1 MKYWVIPKADAA
13 FVYQMEQVLS
23 VYERGYAPYYP
34 VVCLDE
40 SPKQLVSE
48 VRSGFTDSKGVTH
61 LDYEY
66 KREGVAD
73 VYMIVEPLSGYRKVL
88 VENDHQATTYA
99 KVVAHLVEE
108 LYPQAQKITVV
119 EDNLSAHKLA
129 ALYEIFP
136 PERARSIIERLEV
149 VRTPAHG
156 SWLNVAECEL
166 SVLNRQGLQERVAT
180 KEELEQQAQHWY
192 EKRNQKQCK
201 VDWQFKT
208 KQARIK
214 LKRLYPS
221 INP

>member
-1 MKYWVIPKADAA
+1 MTGPPA
-13 FVYQMEQVLS
+13 
-23 VYERGYAPYYP
+23 R
-34 VVCLDE
+34 
-40 SPKQLVSE
+40 
-48 VRSGFTDSKGVTH
+48 
-61 LDYEY
+61 Y

-73 VYMIVEPLSGYRKVL
+73 VYMLVEPLSGYRKVL
-88 VENDHQATTYA
+88 VEADHQATTYA
-99 KVVAHLVEE
+99 NVVAHLVEE
-108 LYPQAQKITVV
+108 LYPQAQQITLV

-166 SVLNRQGLQERVAT
+166 SVLTRQGLQERVAT
-180 KEELEQQAQHWY
+180 KEELEQQAKEWY
-192 EKRNQKQCK
+192 EKRNQKSAK
-201 VDWQFKT
+201 VNWQFKT
-208 KQARIK
+208 KEARIK